1 MIGEGI
7 MSRESLLSWRYL
19 YLYSIAF
26 RVFFGLSNSYIHPD
40 EHFQSLQVLSK
51 IILNY
56 NANLPWEFESDAPA
70 RSIGVLYI
78 VYGPLLYF
86 VKYVCPLL
94 DPISIW
100 YLARLQNI
108 LLGWIITDICL
119 YRILP
124 TKQER
129 MKALYFVLT
138 SYITLVY
145 QSHCFSNCIETW
157 LVLITICIIE
167 DFRYIQELKDVR
179 IISMPKRK
187 IVILIGVLFALGI
200 FNRITFPAFLVFP
213 GFYLLKYLWL
223 KKIMWLAFISFCI
236 SSALLIVVDTFV
248 FLGSFD
254 FLSKPLQLKNYVIT
268 PLNSLI
274 YNTDLKNL
282 STHGLHPYY
291 THILVNVPQI
301 LGPGV
306 FFLFRKGGDNYF
318 RTTPFLSVLSGL
330 IFLSLVPHQELRF
343 LLPILPLSC
352 CCFNLKDNKAVQGRT
367 KTRRISPIQVC
378 IYLWYA
384 FNAVMSILMGI
395 FHQGGVVPALNHI
408 YSNQER
414 LTEDTHVY
422 IWWRT
427 YSPPTWLLGDRKYEF
442 EFTDIEDSAFIH
454 NEKKST
460 KKKIIADA
468 KGSSYAALHANIE
481 SFKKKH
487 NKVFIVSPV
496 ASFNI
501 HNDFTHINITWS
513 YSRHI
518 GLDHLDFFNKESFR
532 PGLAIYEIL

>member
-1 MIGEGI
+1 
-7 MSRESLLSWRYL
+7 MSRDSILSWRYL

-26 RVFFGLSNSYIHPD
+26 RVFFGLSNSYLHPD
-40 EHFQSLQVLSK
+40 EHFQSLQVLSNK
-51 IILNY
+51 ILNY

-70 RSIGVLYI
+70 RSIGILYI

-86 VKYVCPLL
+86 VKYACPQI

-108 LLGWIITDICL
+108 LLGWIITDMCL

-138 SYITLVY
+138 SYATLVY

-167 DFRYIQELKDVR
+167 DFRYIQELLDVR
-179 IISMPKRK
+179 ISSMPKRK
-187 IVILIGVLFALGI
+187 AVFFIGVLMSLGI
-200 FNRITFPAFLVFP
+200 FNRITFPAFIIFP
-213 GFYLLKYLWL
+213 GFYLLKFIWL
-223 KKIMWLAFISFCI
+223 KRTMWLALISFCI
-236 SSALLIVVDTFV
+236 SSALLIALDTYLFQ
-248 FLGSFD
+248 GSFD
-254 FLSKPLQLKNYVIT
+254 FLKKPLQLKNYVIT

-274 YNTDLKNL
+274 YNTDPKNL

-291 THILVNVPQI
+291 THVLLNVPQI

-306 FFLFRKGGDNYF
+306 FFLFRKGGDSYF

-330 IFLSLVPHQELRF
+330 LFLSLVPHQELRF
-343 LLPILPLSC
+343 LLPILPLAC
-352 CCFNLKDNKAVQGRT
+352 CCFNINDSKAVQEKT
-367 KTRRISPIQVC
+367 KTRRTSPIQV
-378 IYLWYA
+378 IINLWYV

-395 FHQGGVVPALNHI
+395 FHQGGVAPALNFI
-408 YSNQER
+408 YSNRENQMENNY
-414 LTEDTHVY
+414 VY

-427 YSPPTWLLGDRKYEF
+427 YSPPTWLLGDRKFEF
-442 EFTDIEDSAFIH
+442 EFEELQDDALVHSG
-454 NEKKST
+454 KKEM
-460 KKKIIADA
+460 KKKIIVDA
-468 KGSSYAALHANIE
+468 KGCSYSTLQTNVK
-481 SFKKKH
+481 SFKKKQ
-487 NKVFIVSPV
+487 NKVFIVSPI

-501 HNDFTHINITWS
+501 NNDFPHVNMTWS
-513 YSRHI
+513 YSQHI
-518 GLDHLDFFNKESFR
+518 GLDHLDFSNKESFR